1 MDTACT
7 RTVPAFNVAC
17 YLASQLLKDASVSW
31 TIPSFLVFLSS
42 GSGLYVS
49 MSEWVNAHRVDTESQ
64 VMIMS
69 RDWGREIGE
78 TRQTKSYTGEH
89 LYPAQ
94 LHMWG
99 MHPCVSVYIWFEFN
113 LNMHADACPEV
124 KGHHWRVL
132 RTGNNACH
140 QPCKRTAYCMH
151 AVVFL
156 SMQQCKGLGNHSCPH
171 TGGVRAS
178 IVLHLWCV
186 ALPYTCKLGIS
197 KKNRSTNTV
206 W

>member
-1 MDTACT
+1 MWLAILL
-7 RTVPAFNVAC
+7 ANYWKMHLFHEQF
-17 YLASQLLKDASVSW
+17 LASLCFFLQVQVYMSPWVREWMHIASTLKAKLWSCRG
-31 TIPSFLVFLSS
+31 TE
-42 GSGLYVS
+42 GER
-49 MSEWVNAHRVDTESQ
+49 SER
-64 VMIMS
+64 
-69 RDWGREIGE
+69 
-78 TRQTKSYTGEH
+78 RQTKSYTGEH

-171 TGGVRAS
+171 TGGVRAA
-178 IVLHLWCV
+178 IVLHLWCL